1 MATIGYAGL
10 PVPGG
15 GDSPTTPGHLA
26 DLAAAI
32 DPRLWQ
38 HVTNEADRNTRLAGA
53 PARTVAVTPNGTTWI
68 KTSNTTNTWI
78 TLWEP
83 LPAWQ
88 PVTLASGYVA
98 GETTPQLRIWQ
109 GRVWTRGRI
118 ARADGT
124 LLPVAGGR
132 LGSVP
137 TAAIPKQL
145 AMWAGGG
152 SLTGD
157 PMTGVGRVE
166 VFSPDQD
173 GNINGNRGSL
183 VWHSQDGMQDGGT
196 AGVFWADI
204 SGFYWLD

>member
-1 MATIGYAGL
+1 MATIGYAAL

-38 HVTNEADRNTRLAGA
+38 HVTNLADRDTRLSGA
-53 PARTVAVTPNGTTWI
+53 PARTVAVASNGTTWV
-68 KTSNTTNTWI
+68 KTSSSTNTWI
-78 TLWEP
+78 TIWEP

-88 PVTLASGYVA
+88 PITLASGYVA

-124 LLPVAGGR
+124 LLPAAGVR

-137 TAAIPKQL
+137 NAAIPAQL
-145 AMWAGGG
+145 GAWAGTS

-157 PMTGVGRVE
+157 AMTGTGRVE
-166 VFSPDQD
+166 VFSADQ
-173 GNINGNRGSL
+173 NGNALGNQGSL
-183 VWHSQDGMQDGGT
+183 VWYSQDGMQDGGT
-196 AGVFWADI
+196 PGVFWADI